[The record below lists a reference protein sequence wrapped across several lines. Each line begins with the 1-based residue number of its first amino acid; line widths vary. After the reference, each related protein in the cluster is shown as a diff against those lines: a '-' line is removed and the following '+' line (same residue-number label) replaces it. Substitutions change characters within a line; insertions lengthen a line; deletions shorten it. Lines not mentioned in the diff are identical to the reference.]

1 MTPSRLLLAVMARW
15 KTLVTVLGAA
25 LALALLITWLQPR
38 LYTATA
44 VVLLDTQ
51 TPDSLSGTAQVQ
63 PLQAAAYVA
72 AQVEVILSDR
82 VLRRVIEAEK
92 LAEGPGSPVHQR
104 WLRATDGEG
113 DYVAWLAD
121 TVRKRL
127 EVRPA
132 KESGVITIAFS
143 APDRDRAARVANAVM
158 QAYIDTALQLRVE
171 PARLHQGL
179 FDEQA
184 AVLRERLE
192 AAQARLSAYQ
202 RSHGLLAVG
211 QDERLDIETARLTE
225 LSTQLVQLQAL
236 AGESHNRQRQARAN
250 SERAPDVLNHP
261 GVAGLNAEL
270 ARQEARLSEM
280 RTRLGDQHPSL
291 VELEANIR
299 QLRAQRSA
307 ETERVTASL
316 GINDTVNQGRIAQ
329 ARAQLEGQRAQVL
342 RLKAQHDEAAVL
354 QRDVQNAQIAYD
366 TTASRGAQAAL
377 ESRRNLTNVSVLK
390 TASPP
395 ALPSSPKLLMNLSVA
410 TILGLALAVAA
421 AMWREQ
427 RDRRLRDADDVAEL
441 LVLTLL
447 VEIPTVERAGRD
459 RRLPLLRR
467 PTLRTARR

>member
-1 MTPSRLLLAVMARW
+1 MTPSRLLLALMARW
-15 KTLVTVLGAA
+15 KTVVTVLGTA
-25 LALALLITWLQPR
+25 LALAVLITWWQPR

-72 AQVEVILSDR
+72 AQVEVILSER
-82 VLRRVIEAEK
+82 VLRRVIETEG
-92 LAEGPGSPVHQR
+92 LAEGPGSAIHQR

-113 DYVAWLAD
+113 EYAAWVAETL
-121 TVRKRL
+121 RKRL
-127 EVRPA
+127 EIRPG

-143 APDRDRAARVANAVM
+143 SPDRARAARVANAVM
-158 QAYIDTALQLRVE
+158 KAYTETALQLRVE

-184 AVLRERLE
+184 AVLRQRLE

-236 AGESHNRQRQARAN
+236 AGESDNRQRQARA

-261 GVAGLNAEL
+261 GVAAVNAEL

-291 VELEANIR
+291 VELQANIR

-316 GINDTVNQGRIAQ
+316 GINDSVNQGRIAQ
-329 ARAQLEGQRAQVL
+329 MRAQLDAQRARVL
-342 RLKAQHDEAAVL
+342 QLKAQHDEAAVL
-354 QRDVQNAQIAYD
+354 QRDVQNAQAAYD
-366 TTASRGAQAAL
+366 TTATRGAQAAL

-395 ALPSSPKLLMNLSVA
+395 ALPSSPKLLVNLSVA
-410 TILGLALAVAA
+410 AILGLALAVGA

-427 RDRRLRDADDVAEL
+427 RDRRLRNADDVGEWLAL
-441 LVLTLL
+441 PLL
-447 VEIPTVERAGRD
+447 VEIPTVARAGRD
-459 RRLPLLRR
+459 RRLSFLRR
-467 PTLRTARR
+467 PVLGTPRP